1 MNVRILFL
9 AGGLLSAAGLL
20 STGVAQAEDTAAA
33 AAPAATAP
41 ADAPAKASTGQKEWK
56 ERINV
61 VARNPHDLD
70 IAYLDS
76 RDRTG
81 WRDFSTW
88 QGVRDERPIIARK
101 TAGFHAPY
109 PHRSRAERV
118 LLIGRGPLRG
128 PAPTE

>member
-1 MNVRILFL
+1 TFMNVRKLIL
-9 AGGLLSAAGLL
+9 AGIAAGLL
-20 STGVAQAEDTAAA
+20 CTGTAMADEAAPA
-33 AAPAATAP
+33 AAPAAQPSGTP
-41 ADAPAKASTGQKEWK
+41 DKPLGQQEWK

-61 VARNPHDLD
+61 VARKPANHD

-81 WRDFSTW
+81 WRDFTTW
-88 QGVRDERPIIARK
+88 QGIRDERPIIARK
-101 TAGFHAPY
+101 SLGFHAPD
-109 PHRSRAERV
+109 PHRPRFERV

>member
-9 AGGLLSAAGLL
+9 AGLAAGLL
-20 STGVAQAEDTAAA
+20 SAGSAMAEEATTT
-33 AAPAATAP
+33 AAPAPAP
-41 ADAPAKASTGQKEWK
+41 ADSTEKGLGQQEWK
-56 ERINV
+56 QRINV
-61 VARNPHDLD
+61 VARKPANHD
-70 IAYLDS
+70 IQYIDS

-88 QGVRDERPIIARK
+88 QGIRDERPIIARK
-101 TAGFHAPY
+101 SLGFHAPD
-109 PHRSRAERV
+109 PHRPRAERV

>member
-1 MNVRILFL
+1 M
-9 AGGLLSAAGLL
+9 
-20 STGVAQAEDTAAA
+20 
-33 AAPAATAP
+33 
-41 ADAPAKASTGQKEWK
+41 
-56 ERINV
+56 
-61 VARNPHDLD
+61 ARNPHDLD

>member
-9 AGGLLSAAGLL
+9 AVGLLSAGIAM
-20 STGVAQAEDTAAA
+20 AEETAAPTE
-33 AAPAATAP
+33 AAPAVA
-41 ADAPAKASTGQKEWK
+41 APAKGLGQQEWK
-56 ERINV
+56 QRTNV
-61 VARNPHDLD
+61 VARKPSNID

-101 TAGFHAPY
+101 SSGFHAPY
-109 PHRSRAERV
+109 PHRPRAERV

>member
-9 AGGLLSAAGLL
+9 AGLAAGLL
-20 STGVAQAEDTAAA
+20 SINVGAARADEAATAKPAD
-33 AAPAATAP
+33 AAPAASPKYAH
-41 ADAPAKASTGQKEWK
+41 GEKEWK
-56 ERINV
+56 QRINV
-61 VARNPHDLD
+61 VARQPDRHD

-76 RDRTG
+76 RDRSG
-81 WRDFSTW
+81 WRDFTIW

-101 TAGFHAPY
+101 SAGFHAPD
-109 PHRSRAERV
+109 PHRPRAERV